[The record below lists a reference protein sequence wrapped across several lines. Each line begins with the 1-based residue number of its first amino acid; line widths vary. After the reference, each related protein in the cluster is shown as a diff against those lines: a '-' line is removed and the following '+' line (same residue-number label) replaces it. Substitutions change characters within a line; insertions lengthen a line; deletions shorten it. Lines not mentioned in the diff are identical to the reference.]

1 MNVEY
6 WPFFIQ
12 ITEIPFKKL
21 AIPNINH
28 IVLPLPLKSKVD
40 NELCI
45 KIPKTTDKARVLLEH
60 FRGDRGSEN
69 LTETNRKTKVS
80 T

>member
-12 ITEIPFKKL
+12 ITEILFKKL

-45 KIPKTTDKARVLLEH
+45 KIPKTTDKARVLLGTLLGRKVLKNQQKE
-60 FRGDRGSEN
+60 FRQ
-69 LTETNRKTKVS
+69 
-80 T
+80 